1 MDARILEELTQRIS
15 AALPPG
21 INQLGDDFNRAL
33 RASLDAALQHM
44 NLVSR
49 EEFDVQQAVLERTR
63 AQLRALEDRLTQLES
78 KPSAKPSD

>member
-1 MDARILEELTQRIS
+1 MDAKILEELTQRIS

-21 INQLGDDFNRAL
+21 LNQLGDDVNRAV

-63 AQLRALEDRLTQLES
+63 ERLKELEERLARLEAGS
-78 KPSAKPSD
+78 GD